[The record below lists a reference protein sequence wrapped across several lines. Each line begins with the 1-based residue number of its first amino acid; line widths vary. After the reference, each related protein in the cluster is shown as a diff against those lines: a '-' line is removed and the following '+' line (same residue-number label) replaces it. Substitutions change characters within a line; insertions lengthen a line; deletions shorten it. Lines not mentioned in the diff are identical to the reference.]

1 MAWWKRLFA
10 RIWHNLAWQTGT
22 WIWRKTARRWNSPR
36 RRWAASRIAKT
47 LAFRRGDGAALI
59 VAAGDAR
66 VDNAKFR
73 AYFGERARML
83 QGDEVLAR
91 TGHAPGG
98 VCPFAVR
105 PGAQVYLDV
114 SLKRFDT
121 VYPAGGNAHSA
132 VRLSLEELERASQ
145 FCDWIDVC
153 GGYNP

>member
-1 MAWWKRLFA
+1 MAEEAVRA
-10 RIWHNLAWQTGT
+10 HLAQFGLED
-22 WIWRKTARRWNSPR
+22 RYMDLAENSATVEL
-36 RRWAASRIAKT
+36 AAKALGREPQRIAKT

-98 VCPFAVR
+98 VCPFAVC
-105 PGAQVYLDV
+105 PGTQVYLDV